1 MMRTMRDNTKWI
13 MLITMLAFAA
23 LMVFEW
29 GMDITGRTAG
39 VSELG
44 EVDGVPV
51 MYEEYQFAYR
61 NLYEQTQ
68 LDQEEAITSDQNLEI
83 EDAAFDEVVTRIL
96 IQRELERRG
105 IRVSDDEVRQAAR
118 FSPPPQYQM
127 LEGFQTDG
135 VFDMQKYQNYLAT
148 ASESALLVLE
158 AYYRD
163 IIPRTKLMRQL
174 STGIYLPDA
183 ALWSAYRDENEQVEV
198 RYLSLDPATRI
209 GDDEV
214 EVTDAE
220 VAAYYRENR
229 DEFAVPPRATVV
241 AVVLDKDPSAAD
253 TASARER
260 AEEIRQEILD
270 GADFAELAG
279 EESADEGSAA
289 LGGDLGTFPR
299 GMMVPEFDSVAFSAP
314 LETVTEP
321 VGTQLGWH
329 LIEVTSRI
337 ADSVSARHILVSVER
352 TDASEIELLTTAD
365 SLEVL
370 GENLPLREA
379 ASELGLESG
388 PVDITEDFPFV
399 LGAGQ
404 VREGSEWAF
413 EEAEEGDVSPVFEN
427 AEAFY
432 ALELVGREPEGVLSL
447 EQARP
452 SIERTLRLE
461 KKLERSLAQAEEA
474 ARGGE
479 GTLEQIAA
487 RLEADIEESPPFSR
501 SDFVPGLGRQNTVI
515 GTAFGLEP
523 GQLSGVVEANGRAF
537 VIELTE
543 RIAAD
548 STAWE
553 EQKVVQRAMIGGTL
567 GQQRLDQWIVSLR
580 ERARIVDRR
589 REVFRAQEEA
599 ANQTQLPLA
608 F

>member
-13 MLITMLAFAA
+13 MMITALAFAA

-39 VSELG
+39 LSELG
-44 EVDGVPV
+44 EVDGAPV
-51 MYEEYQFAYR
+51 LYDQYQFAYR

-68 LDQEEAITSDQNLEI
+68 LGQEEAITSDQNLEI
-83 EDAAFDEVVTRIL
+83 EDAAFDEVVTQIL

-105 IRVSDDEVRQAAR
+105 IRVSDDEIRQAAR
-118 FSPPPQYQM
+118 FSPPPQYQA

-135 VFDMQKYQNYLAT
+135 VFDMQKYQDYLAT
-148 ASESALLVLE
+148 AAESSLLVLE

-183 ALWSAYRDENEQVEV
+183 ALWSAYRDENEQVEI
-198 RYLSLDPATRI
+198 RYLSLDPATRFT
-209 GDDEV
+209 DEEV
-214 EVTDAE
+214 EVTESE

-229 DEFAVPPRATVV
+229 DEFAVAPRATVV
-241 AVVLDKDPSAAD
+241 AVVIDKDPSPAD
-253 TASARER
+253 TAAARER
-260 AEEIRQEILD
+260 AEEIRQEIIE
-270 GADFAELAG
+270 GADFAELAR

-299 GMMVPEFDSVAFSAP
+299 GMMVPEFDSAAFNAP
-314 LETVTEP
+314 LETTTEP
-321 VGTQLGWH
+321 VGTQFGWH
-329 LIEVTSRI
+329 LIEVTSRS
-337 ADSVSARHILVSVER
+337 ADSVSARHILVPVER

-370 GENLPLREA
+370 GENLPLRDA
-379 ASELGLESG
+379 AAELGLEAA
-388 PVDITEDFPFV
+388 PADITEEFPFV

-432 ALELVGREPEGVLSL
+432 ALELVGREPAGVLSL

-452 SIERTLRLE
+452 AIERTLRLE
-461 KKLERSLAQAEEA
+461 KKLQRALSQADEA
-474 ARGGE
+474 ALEG

-501 SDFVPGLGRQNTVI
+501 SDFVPGLGRQNAII

-523 GQLSGVVEANGRAF
+523 GELSGVVEANGRAF
-537 VIELTE
+537 VMEVTQ

-548 STAWE
+548 STTWE
-553 EQKVVQRAMIGGTL
+553 EQRVVQRAMVAGTL

-599 ANQTQLPLA
+599 ANQTQLPLG

>member
-13 MLITMLAFAA
+13 MLITTLAFVA

-39 VSELG
+39 LSELG

-51 MYEEYQFAYR
+51 LYDQYQFTYR

-68 LDQEEAITSDQNLEI
+68 LGQEEAITSDQNHEI
-83 EDAAFDEVVTRIL
+83 EDAAFDDVVTQIL

-105 IRVSDDEVRQAAR
+105 IRVSDDEIRQAAR
-118 FSPPPQYQM
+118 FSPPPQYQAI
-127 LEGFQTDG
+127 EGFQTDG
-135 VFDMQKYQNYLAT
+135 AFDMQKYQAYLAT

-183 ALWSAYRDENEQVEV
+183 ALWSAYRDENEQVEI

-214 EVTDAE
+214 EITDAE

-229 DEFAVPPRATVV
+229 EEFAVSARATVV

-253 TASARER
+253 TAAARER
-260 AEEIRQEILD
+260 AREIRQEILD
-270 GADFAELAG
+270 GADFAELAE
-279 EESADEGSAA
+279 EESADEASAV
-289 LGGDLGTFPR
+289 LGGDLGTFAR
-299 GMMVPEFDSVAFSAP
+299 GAMVPEFDSAAFDAP
-314 LETVTEP
+314 LESVTEP
-321 VGTQLGWH
+321 VGTQFGWH
-329 LIEVTSRI
+329 LIEVTSRT
-337 ADSVSARHILVSVER
+337 ADSVSARHILVPVER

-370 GENLPLREA
+370 GEDLPLREA
-379 ASELGLESG
+379 ASELGLEASA
-388 PVDITEDFPFV
+388 VDITEEFPFV

-432 ALELVGREPEGVLSL
+432 ALELVGREPEGFLPI
-447 EQARP
+447 EQARQA
-452 SIERTLRLE
+452 IEQTLRLE
-461 KKLERSLAQAEEA
+461 KKLERALALAEEA
-474 ARGGE
+474 SAEG

-487 RLEADIEESPPFSR
+487 RLNADIEESPPFSR
-501 SDFVPGLGRQNTVI
+501 SDFVPGLGRQNAVI
-515 GTAFGLEP
+515 GTAFGLEQ
-523 GQLSGVVEANGRAF
+523 GQPSPVVEANGRAF
-537 VIELTE
+537 VIELRE
-543 RIAAD
+543 RIPAD

-553 EQKVVQRAMIGGTL
+553 EQKPVQRAMIAGTL
-567 GQQRLDQWIVSLR
+567 GQQRLDQWIASLR

-599 ANQTQLPLA
+599 ANQTQLPMA

>member
-13 MLITMLAFAA
+13 MMITALAFAA

-39 VSELG
+39 LSELG

-51 MYEEYQFAYR
+51 MYDQYQFAYR

-68 LDQEEAITSDQNLEI
+68 LAQEEAITSDQNIEI
-83 EDAAFDEVVTRIL
+83 EEAAFDEVVTQIL

-105 IRVSDDEVRQAAR
+105 IRVSDDEIRQAAR
-118 FSPPPQYQM
+118 FSPPPQFQG

-135 VFDMQKYQNYLAT
+135 VFDMQKYQDYLAS
-148 ASESALLVLE
+148 ASEVALLELE

-163 IIPRTKLMRQL
+163 IIPRTKLLRQL

-183 ALWSAYRDENEQVEV
+183 ALWSAYRDENEQAEV

-229 DEFAVPPRATVV
+229 DEFAVPARATVV

-253 TASARER
+253 TAAARER
-260 AEEIRQEILD
+260 AEEIRQEILE

-279 EESADEGSAA
+279 VESADEGSAA
-289 LGGDLGTFPR
+289 LGGDLGTFTR
-299 GMMVPEFDSVAFSAP
+299 GVMVPEFDSVAFSAP

-321 VGTQLGWH
+321 VGTQSGWH
-329 LIEVTSRI
+329 LIEVTSRT
-337 ADSVSARHILVSVER
+337 ADSVSARHILVPVER

-365 SLEVL
+365 SLEAL
-370 GENLPLREA
+370 GENLPLRDA
-379 ASELGLESG
+379 ASELGLEAN
-388 PVDITEDFPFV
+388 PVDITEEFPFV

-413 EEAEEGDVSPVFEN
+413 EEAEEGDVSAVFEN

-432 ALELVGREPEGVLSL
+432 ALELVGREPEGVLPL
-447 EQARP
+447 EQARAA
-452 SIERTLRLE
+452 IERTLRTE
-461 KKLERSLAQAEEA
+461 KKIERALALAEEA
-474 ARGGE
+474 AREG

-543 RIAAD
+543 RIPAD

-567 GQQRLDQWIVSLR
+567 GQQRLDQWITSLR
-580 ERARIVDRR
+580 ERASIVDRR

>member
-13 MLITMLAFAA
+13 MMITALAFAA

-39 VSELG
+39 LSELG

-51 MYEEYQFAYR
+51 MYEQYQFAYR

-68 LDQEEAITSDQNLEI
+68 LAQEEAITSDQNLEI
-83 EDAAFDEVVTRIL
+83 EDAAFDEVVTQIL
-96 IQRELERRG
+96 IQRELQRRG
-105 IRVSDDEVRQAAR
+105 IRVSNDEIRQAAR
-118 FSPPPQYQM
+118 FSPPPQFQA
-127 LEGFQTDG
+127 LEGFQTEG
-135 VFDMQKYQNYLAT
+135 VFDMQKYQDYLAT
-148 ASESALLVLE
+148 ASEIALLELE

-163 IIPRTKLMRQL
+163 IIPRTKLLRQL

-214 EVTDAE
+214 EVSDAE

-241 AVVLDKDPSAAD
+241 AVVLDKDPNAAD
-253 TASARER
+253 TAAARER
-260 AEEIRQEILD
+260 AEEIRREILD
-270 GADFAELAG
+270 GADFAALAAA
-279 EESADEGSAA
+279 ESVDEGSAA

-321 VGTQLGWH
+321 VATQFGWH
-329 LIEVTSRI
+329 LIEVTSRT
-337 ADSVSARHILVSVER
+337 ADSVSARHILVPVER
-352 TDASEIELLTTAD
+352 TDASEIDLLTMAD

-379 ASELGLESG
+379 AAELGLEAN
-388 PVDITEDFPFV
+388 PVDITEEFPFV

-432 ALELVGREPEGVLSL
+432 ALELVGREPEGVLPL

-452 SIERTLRLE
+452 AIERTLRLE
-461 KKLERSLAQAEEA
+461 RKLERALAQAEEA
-474 ARGGE
+474 ARGG
-479 GTLEQIAA
+479 GTLEQIAE

-501 SDFVPGLGRQNTVI
+501 SDFVPGLGRQNAVI

-523 GQLSGVVEANGRAF
+523 DQLSGVVEANGRAF

-543 RIAAD
+543 RIPAD
-548 STAWE
+548 STTWE
-553 EQKVVQRAMIGGTL
+553 DQKVVQRAMIGGTL
-567 GQQRLDQWIVSLR
+567 GQQRLDQWINSLR
-580 ERARIVDRR
+580 ERANIVDRR

-608 F
+608 FQ

>member
-13 MLITMLAFAA
+13 MMITALAFAA

-39 VSELG
+39 LSELG

-51 MYEEYQFAYR
+51 MYDQYQFTYR

-68 LDQEEAITSDQNLEI
+68 LGQEEAITSDQNLEL
-83 EDAAFDEVVTRIL
+83 EDAAFDEVVTQIL

-105 IRVSDDEVRQAAR
+105 IRVSDDEIRQAAR
-118 FSPPPQYQM
+118 FSPPPQYQA
-127 LEGFQTDG
+127 LEAFQTDG
-135 VFDMQKYQNYLAT
+135 LFDMEKYQSYLAT

-163 IIPRTKLMRQL
+163 VIPRTKLMRQL

-198 RYLSLDPATRI
+198 RYLALDPATRV
-209 GDDEV
+209 GDEEV
-214 EVTDAE
+214 EVTDSE
-220 VAAYYRENR
+220 VTSYYRENR
-229 DEFAVPPRATVV
+229 DDFATPARAAVITVV
-241 AVVLDKDPSAAD
+241 VDKDPSAAD
-253 TASARER
+253 TVAARER
-260 AEEIRQEILD
+260 ADEIRQEILD
-270 GADFAELAG
+270 GADFAELAQ

-289 LGGDLGTFPR
+289 IGGDLGTFTR
-299 GMMVPEFDSVAFSAP
+299 GVMVAEFDSAAFSAP
-314 LETVTEP
+314 LEAITEP
-321 VGTQLGWH
+321 VRTQFGWH
-329 LIEVTSRI
+329 LIEVMSRT
-337 ADSVSARHILVSVER
+337 ADSASARHILVPVER

-370 GENLPLREA
+370 GEDLTLAEA
-379 ASELGLESG
+379 AAELGLESNA
-388 PVDITEDFPFV
+388 VDITEEFPFV
-399 LGAGQ
+399 MGAGQ

-413 EEAEEGDVSPVFEN
+413 EEAEPGDVSPVFEN

-432 ALELVGREPEGVLSL
+432 ALELVGREPEGFLSI
-447 EQARP
+447 EQARS

-461 KKLERSLAQAEEA
+461 KKLASALEQAEEA
-474 ARGGE
+474 VREGE
-479 GTLEQIAA
+479 TLEQIAA
-487 RLEADIEESPPFSR
+487 RLEADIEEPPTFSR
-501 SDFVPGLGRQNTVI
+501 SDFVPGLGRQNAII
-515 GTAFGLEP
+515 GTAFGLAP

-537 VIELTE
+537 VLELVD
-543 RIAAD
+543 RIPAD

-553 EQKVVQRAMIGGTL
+553 EQRVVQRAMVAGTV
-567 GQQRLDQWIVSLR
+567 GQQRLEQWITGLR

-599 ANQTQLPLA
+599 ANQTQLPLG

>member
-13 MLITMLAFAA
+13 MMITALAFAA

-39 VSELG
+39 LSELG

-51 MYEEYQFAYR
+51 LYDQYQFAYR

-68 LDQEEAITSDQNLEI
+68 LGQEEAITSDQNLGI
-83 EDAAFDEVVTRIL
+83 EDAAFDEVVTQIL

-105 IRVSDDEVRQAAR
+105 IRVSDDEIRQAAR
-118 FSPPPQYQM
+118 FSPPPQYQA

-135 VFDMQKYQNYLAT
+135 VFDMQKYQDYLAT
-148 ASESALLVLE
+148 AAESSLLVLE

-183 ALWSAYRDENEQVEV
+183 ALWSAYRDENEQVEI
-198 RYLSLDPATRI
+198 RYLSLDPATRFS
-209 GDDEV
+209 DDEV
-214 EVTDAE
+214 EVAESE

-229 DEFAVPPRATVV
+229 DEFAVAPRATVV
-241 AVVLDKDPSAAD
+241 AVVIDKDPSAAD
-253 TASARER
+253 TAAARER
-260 AEEIRQEILD
+260 AEEIREEILE
-270 GADFAELAG
+270 GADFAELAR

-299 GMMVPEFDSVAFSAP
+299 GMMVPEFDSAAFDAP
-314 LETVTEP
+314 LETTTEP
-321 VGTQLGWH
+321 VGTQFGWH
-329 LIEVTSRI
+329 LIKVTSRT
-337 ADSVSARHILVSVER
+337 ADSVSARHILVPVER

-370 GENLPLREA
+370 GENLPLTEA
-379 ASELGLESG
+379 AAELGLEAA
-388 PVDITEDFPFV
+388 PVDITEEFPFV
-399 LGAGQ
+399 MGAGQ

-452 SIERTLRLE
+452 AIERTLRLE
-461 KKLERSLAQAEEA
+461 KKLRRSLSQADEA
-474 ARGGE
+474 ALEG

-501 SDFVPGLGRQNTVI
+501 SDFVPGLGRQNAII

-523 GQLSGVVEANGRAF
+523 GKLSGVVEANGRAF
-537 VIELTE
+537 VMEVTQ

-548 STAWE
+548 STTWE
-553 EQKVVQRAMIGGTL
+553 EQRVIQRAMVAGTL

-599 ANQTQLPLA
+599 ANQTQLPLG

>member
-13 MLITMLAFAA
+13 MLITILAFAA

-39 VSELG
+39 LSELG

-51 MYEEYQFAYR
+51 LYDQYQFAYR
-61 NLYEQTQ
+61 NLYERTQ
-68 LDQEEAITSDQNLEI
+68 LAQEEAITSDQNLEI
-83 EDAAFDEVVTRIL
+83 EDAAFDEVVTQIL
-96 IQRELERRG
+96 IRRELERRG
-105 IRVSDDEVRQAAR
+105 IRVSDDEIRQAAR
-118 FSPPPQYQM
+118 FSPPPQFQG

-135 VFDMQKYQNYLAT
+135 VFDMQKYQDYLAT
-148 ASESALLVLE
+148 ASELALLELE

-183 ALWSAYRDENEQVEV
+183 ALWSAYRDENEQVEI
-198 RYLSLDPATRI
+198 RYLSLDPSTRI

-241 AVVLDKDPSAAD
+241 AVVLDKDPTAAD
-253 TASARER
+253 TAAARER

-289 LGGDLGTFPR
+289 LGGNLGTFAR
-299 GMMVPEFDSVAFSAP
+299 GVMVPEFDSAAFSTP

-321 VGTQLGWH
+321 VGTQFGWH
-329 LIEVTSRI
+329 LIEVTSRT
-337 ADSVSARHILVSVER
+337 ADSVSARHILVPVER
-352 TDASEIELLTTAD
+352 TDASEIDLLTTAD
-365 SLEVL
+365 SLEAL
-370 GENLPLREA
+370 GENLTLGEA
-379 ASELGLESG
+379 AGELGLEAT

-413 EEAEEGDVSPVFEN
+413 AEAEEGDVSPVFEN

-432 ALELVGREPEGVLSL
+432 ALELVGREPEEVLPL
-447 EQARP
+447 EQARS

-461 KKLERSLAQAEEA
+461 KKIERALAQAEGA
-474 ARGGE
+474 AEGG

-515 GTAFGLEP
+515 GTAFGLEA

-543 RIAAD
+543 RIPAD

-553 EQKVVQRAMIGGTL
+553 EQKVIQRAMIGGTL
-567 GQQRLDQWIVSLR
+567 GQQRLDQWITSLR

>member
-39 VSELG
+39 LSELG

-51 MYEEYQFAYR
+51 LYDQYQFAYR
-61 NLYEQTQ
+61 NLYERTQ
-68 LDQEEAITSDQNLEI
+68 LAQEEAITSDQNLEI
-83 EDAAFDEVVTRIL
+83 EDAAFDEVVTQIL
-96 IQRELERRG
+96 IRRELERRG
-105 IRVSDDEVRQAAR
+105 IRVSDDEIRQAAR
-118 FSPPPQYQM
+118 FSPPPQFQG

-135 VFDMQKYQNYLAT
+135 VFDMQKYQDYLAT
-148 ASESALLVLE
+148 ASELALVELE

-183 ALWSAYRDENEQVEV
+183 ALWSAYKDENEQVEI

-229 DEFAVPPRATVV
+229 DDFAVPPRATVV
-241 AVVLDKDPSAAD
+241 AVVLDKDPTAAD
-253 TASARER
+253 TAAARER

-289 LGGDLGTFPR
+289 LGGTLGTFAR
-299 GMMVPEFDSVAFSAP
+299 GVMVPEFDSAAFSTP

-321 VGTQLGWH
+321 VGTQFGWH
-329 LIEVTSRI
+329 LIEVTSRT
-337 ADSVSARHILVSVER
+337 ADSVSARHILVPVER
-352 TDASEIELLTTAD
+352 TDASEIDLLTTAD

-370 GENLPLREA
+370 GENLTLGEA
-379 ASELGLESG
+379 AGELGLEAT

-432 ALELVGREPEGVLSL
+432 ALELVGREPEEVLPL
-447 EQARP
+447 EQARS
-452 SIERTLRLE
+452 SIEQTLRLE
-461 KKLERSLAQAEEA
+461 KKIERALAQAEGA
-474 ARGGE
+474 AEGG

-515 GTAFGLEP
+515 GTAFGLEA

-543 RIAAD
+543 RIPAD

-553 EQKVVQRAMIGGTL
+553 EQKVIQRAMIGGTL
-567 GQQRLDQWIVSLR
+567 GQQRLDQWITSLR

>member
-39 VSELG
+39 LSELG

-51 MYEEYQFAYR
+51 MYDQYQFAYR

-68 LDQEEAITSDQNLEI
+68 LGQEEAITSDQNLEI
-83 EDAAFDEVVTRIL
+83 EDAAFDEVVTQIL
-96 IQRELERRG
+96 IQRELQRRG
-105 IRVSDDEVRQAAR
+105 IRVSDDEIRQAAR
-118 FSPPPQYQM
+118 FSPPPQYRA
-127 LEGFQTDG
+127 LEAFQTDG
-135 VFDMQKYQNYLAT
+135 VFDMQKYQSYLAT
-148 ASESALLVLE
+148 AAESALLVLE

-163 IIPRTKLMRQL
+163 VIPRTKLMRQL

-183 ALWSAYRDENEQVEV
+183 ALWSAYKDENEQVES
-198 RYLSLDPATRI
+198 RYLALDPATRI
-209 GDDEV
+209 GDEEV
-214 EVTDAE
+214 EVTDSEIAT
-220 VAAYYRENR
+220 YYRENR
-229 DEFAVPPRATVV
+229 DEFATPARASVVTVV
-241 AVVLDKDPSAAD
+241 IDKDPSAAD
-253 TASARER
+253 TAAARER

-270 GADFAELAG
+270 GADFAELAQ
-279 EESADEGSAA
+279 EESADQGSAA
-289 LGGDLGTFPR
+289 IGGDVGTFTR
-299 GMMVPEFDSVAFSAP
+299 GVMVAEFDSAAFSAP
-314 LETVTEP
+314 VETVTEP
-321 VGTQLGWH
+321 VWTQFGWH
-329 LIEVTSRI
+329 LIEVTSRT
-337 ADSVSARHILVSVER
+337 ADSASARHILVPVER

-370 GENLPLREA
+370 GENLPVAEA
-379 ASELGLESG
+379 ARELGLEANA
-388 PVDITEDFPFV
+388 VDITEEFPFV

-413 EEAEEGDVSPVFEN
+413 EEAEEGDVSPVYEN

-432 ALELVGREPEGVLSL
+432 ALELVGREPAGVLSL

-461 KKLERSLAQAEEA
+461 KKLARALAQAEEA
-474 ARGGE
+474 VREG
-479 GTLEQIAA
+479 GTLDRIAA
-487 RLEADIEESPPFSR
+487 LLEAEIEAPPAFSR
-501 SDFVPGLGRQNTVI
+501 SDFVPGLGRQNAII

-537 VIELTE
+537 VLEVVD
-543 RIAAD
+543 RIPAD
-548 STAWE
+548 STVWE
-553 EQKVVQRAMIGGTL
+553 EQRVVQRAMVAGTL
-567 GQQRLDQWIVSLR
+567 GQQRLEQWITSLR
-580 ERARIVDRR
+580 ERARIEDRR

-599 ANQTQLPLA
+599 ANQPQLPLG

>member
-39 VSELG
+39 LSELG

-51 MYEEYQFAYR
+51 LYDQYQFTYR

-68 LDQEEAITSDQNLEI
+68 LAQEEAITSDQNLEI
-83 EDAAFDEVVTRIL
+83 EDAAFDDVVTQIL

-105 IRVSDDEVRQAAR
+105 IRVSDDEIRQAAR
-118 FSPPPQYQM
+118 FSPPPQFQG

-135 VFDMQKYQNYLAT
+135 VFDMQKYQDYLAT
-148 ASESALLVLE
+148 ASEIALLELE

-229 DEFAVPPRATVV
+229 DEFAVPSRAAVV
-241 AVVLDKDPSAAD
+241 AVVLDKDPTAAD
-253 TASARER
+253 TAAARER
-260 AEEIRQEILD
+260 AEEIRQEIIE
-270 GADFAELAG
+270 GADFAELAR

-289 LGGDLGTFPR
+289 LGGDLGTFAR
-299 GMMVPEFDSVAFSAP
+299 GVMVPEFDSVAFSTP
-314 LETVTEP
+314 LETVSEP
-321 VGTQLGWH
+321 VGTQFGWH
-329 LIEVTSRI
+329 LIEVTSRT
-337 ADSVSARHILVSVER
+337 ADSVSARHILVPVER
-352 TDASEIELLTTAD
+352 TDASEIDLLTTAD
-365 SLEVL
+365 SLEAL
-370 GENLPLREA
+370 GENLPLGEA
-379 ASELGLESG
+379 ASELGLEAA
-388 PVDITEDFPFV
+388 PVDITEEFPFV

-432 ALELVGREPEGVLSL
+432 ALELVGREPEAVLPL

-452 SIERTLRLE
+452 AIERTLRLE
-461 KKLERSLAQAEEA
+461 KKIERALAQAEGA
-474 ARGGE
+474 AEGG
-479 GTLEQIAA
+479 GTLEQIAE

-501 SDFVPGLGRQNTVI
+501 SDFVPGLGRQNAVI

-543 RIAAD
+543 RIPAD
-548 STAWE
+548 STTWE

-567 GQQRLDQWIVSLR
+567 GQQRLDQWITSLR
-580 ERARIVDRR
+580 ERARIIDRR

>member
-13 MLITMLAFAA
+13 MMITALAFAA

-39 VSELG
+39 LSELG

-51 MYEEYQFAYR
+51 MYDQYQFAYR

-68 LDQEEAITSDQNLEI
+68 LAQEEAITSDQNLDI
-83 EDAAFDEVVTRIL
+83 EDAAFDEVVTQIL

-105 IRVSDDEVRQAAR
+105 IRVSDDEIRQAAR
-118 FSPPPQYQM
+118 FSPPPQYQAM
-127 LEGFQTDG
+127 EAFRTDG

-183 ALWSAYRDENEQVEV
+183 ALWSAYRDENEQVAV

-220 VAAYYRENR
+220 IAAYYRANR
-229 DEFAVPPRATVV
+229 DEFAVPSRATVV
-241 AVVLDKDPSAAD
+241 AVVIDKDPSAAD
-253 TASARER
+253 TTAARER
-260 AEEIRQEILD
+260 AGEIRREILE
-270 GADFAELAG
+270 GADFAELAR
-279 EESADEGSAA
+279 EESADEGSAV
-289 LGGDLGTFPR
+289 LGGDLGTFAR
-299 GMMVPEFDSVAFSAP
+299 GLMVPEFDSAAFGAAIG
-314 LETVTEP
+314 EVTEP
-321 VGTQLGWH
+321 VATQFGWH
-329 LIEVTSRI
+329 LIEVTART
-337 ADSVSARHILVSVER
+337 ADSVSARHILVPVAR

-370 GENLPLREA
+370 GENLPLADA
-379 ASELGLESG
+379 ARQLGLEAS
-388 PVDITEDFPFV
+388 PVDITQEFPFV
-399 LGAGQ
+399 VGAGQ

-413 EEAEEGDVSPVFEN
+413 EEGEEGDVSPVFEN
-427 AEAFY
+427 AQAFY
-432 ALELVGREPEGVLSL
+432 ALELVGRQPEGVLSL

-452 SIERTLRLE
+452 AIEGTLRLQR
-461 KKLERSLAQAEEA
+461 KLELALAQAEDATRE
-474 ARGGE
+474 G
-479 GTLEQIAA
+479 GTLDQIAT
-487 RLEADIEESPPFSR
+487 RLEADIEESPPFTR
-501 SDFVPGLGRQNTVI
+501 SDFVPGLGRQNAVI
-515 GTAFGLEP
+515 GTAFGLEED
-523 GQLSGVVEANGRAF
+523 GLSGVVEANGRAF
-537 VIELTE
+537 VMELTE
-543 RIAAD
+543 RIPAD
-548 STAWE
+548 STVWE
-553 EQKVVQRAMIGGTL
+553 EQKVVQRAMIAGTL
-567 GQQRLDQWIVSLR
+567 GQQRLDQWIASVR
-580 ERARIVDRR
+580 EAARIVDRR

>member
-39 VSELG
+39 LSELG

-51 MYEEYQFAYR
+51 LYDQYQFAYR

-68 LDQEEAITSDQNLEI
+68 LGQEEAITSDQNLQI
-83 EDAAFDEVVTRIL
+83 EDAAFDEVVTQIL
-96 IQRELERRG
+96 IQRELDRRG
-105 IRVSDDEVRQAAR
+105 IRVSDEEIRQAAR
-118 FSPPPQYQM
+118 FSPPPQYQA
-127 LEGFQTDG
+127 LEAFQTDG
-135 VFDMQKYQNYLAT
+135 VFDMQKYQDYLAT

-183 ALWSAYRDENEQVEV
+183 TLWSAYRDENEQVEV

-214 EVTDAE
+214 EVTE
-220 VAAYYRENR
+220 SEIGAYYRDNR
-229 DEFAVPPRATVV
+229 DEFAVPPRATVL
-241 AVVLDKDPSAAD
+241 AVVIDKDPSAAD
-253 TASARER
+253 TAAARER
-260 AEEIRQEILD
+260 AGEIRQEILD
-270 GADFAELAG
+270 GADFAELAR
-279 EESADEGSAA
+279 EESADEGSAL
-289 LGGDLGTFPR
+289 LGGDLGTFTR
-299 GMMVPEFDSVAFSAP
+299 GVMVPEFDSAAFSAP
-314 LETVTEP
+314 LETITEP
-321 VGTQLGWH
+321 VGTQFGWH
-329 LIEVTSRI
+329 LIEVTSRT
-337 ADSVSARHILVSVER
+337 ADSVSARHILVPVER

-365 SLEVL
+365 SLEAL
-370 GENLPLREA
+370 GENLPLAEA
-379 ASELGLESG
+379 ARVLGLESS

-404 VREGSEWAF
+404 VLEGSEWAF

-432 ALELVGREPEGVLSL
+432 ALELVARQPGEVLTL
-447 EQARP
+447 EQARS

-461 KKLERSLAQAEEA
+461 RKLQSALTQAEEA
-474 ARGGE
+474 ARAG
-479 GTLEQIAA
+479 GTLEEIAA
-487 RLEADIEESPPFSR
+487 RLEAEIEESPPFSR
-501 SDFVPGLGRQNTVI
+501 SDFVPGLGRQNAVI
-515 GTAFGLEP
+515 GTAFGLES

-537 VIELTE
+537 IMEVAE
-543 RIAAD
+543 RIPAD

-553 EQKVVQRAMIGGTL
+553 EQKVIQRAMVGGTL
-567 GQQRLDQWIVSLR
+567 GQQRLDQWIASLR
-580 ERARIVDRR
+580 ERARVVDRR

-599 ANQTQLPLA
+599 ANQMPLPLG

>member
-13 MLITMLAFAA
+13 MMITALAFAA

-39 VSELG
+39 LSELG

-51 MYEEYQFAYR
+51 MYDQYQFAYR

-68 LDQEEAITSDQNLEI
+68 LAQEEAITSDQNIEI
-83 EDAAFDEVVTRIL
+83 EEAAFDEVVTQIL

-105 IRVSDDEVRQAAR
+105 IRVSDDEIRQAAR
-118 FSPPPQYQM
+118 FSPPPQFQG

-135 VFDMQKYQNYLAT
+135 VFDMQKYQDYLAS
-148 ASESALLVLE
+148 ASEVALLELE

-163 IIPRTKLMRQL
+163 IIPRTKLLRQL

-183 ALWSAYRDENEQVEV
+183 ALWSAYRDENEQAEV
-198 RYLSLDPATRI
+198 RYLSLDPAMRI

-229 DEFAVPPRATVV
+229 DEFAVPARATVV

-253 TASARER
+253 TAAARER
-260 AEEIRQEILD
+260 AEEVRQEILE

-279 EESADEGSAA
+279 VESADEGSAA
-289 LGGDLGTFPR
+289 LGGDLGTFTR
-299 GMMVPEFDSVAFSAP
+299 GVMVPELDSVAFSAP

-321 VGTQLGWH
+321 VGTQFGWH
-329 LIEVTSRI
+329 LIEVTSRT
-337 ADSVSARHILVSVER
+337 ADSVSARHILVPVER

-365 SLEVL
+365 SLEAL
-370 GENLPLREA
+370 GENLPLRDA
-379 ASELGLESG
+379 ASELGLEAN
-388 PVDITEDFPFV
+388 PVDITEEFPFV

-413 EEAEEGDVSPVFEN
+413 EEAEEGDVSAVFEN

-432 ALELVGREPEGVLSL
+432 ALELVGREPEGVLPL
-447 EQARP
+447 EQARAA
-452 SIERTLRLE
+452 IERTLRTE
-461 KKLERSLAQAEEA
+461 KKIERALALAEEA
-474 ARGGE
+474 AREG

-543 RIAAD
+543 RIPAD

-567 GQQRLDQWIVSLR
+567 GQQRLDQWINSLR
-580 ERARIVDRR
+580 ERASIVDRR

>member
-39 VSELG
+39 LSELG

-51 MYEEYQFAYR
+51 LYDQYQFAYR
-61 NLYEQTQ
+61 NLYERTQ
-68 LDQEEAITSDQNLEI
+68 LAQEEAITSDQNLEI
-83 EDAAFDEVVTRIL
+83 EDAAFDEVVTQIL
-96 IQRELERRG
+96 IRRELERRG
-105 IRVSDDEVRQAAR
+105 IRVSDDEIRQAAR
-118 FSPPPQYQM
+118 FSPPPQFQG

-135 VFDMQKYQNYLAT
+135 VFDMQKYQDYLAT
-148 ASESALLVLE
+148 ASELALVELE

-183 ALWSAYRDENEQVEV
+183 ALWSAYRDENEQVEI

-229 DEFAVPPRATVV
+229 DDFAVPPRATVV
-241 AVVLDKDPSAAD
+241 AVVLDKDPTAAD
-253 TASARER
+253 TAAARER

-289 LGGDLGTFPR
+289 LGGTLGTFAR
-299 GMMVPEFDSVAFSAP
+299 GVMVPEFDSAAFSTP

-321 VGTQLGWH
+321 VGTQFGWH
-329 LIEVTSRI
+329 LIEVTSRT
-337 ADSVSARHILVSVER
+337 ADSVSARHILVPVER
-352 TDASEIELLTTAD
+352 TDASEIDLLTTAD

-370 GENLPLREA
+370 GENLTLGEA
-379 ASELGLESG
+379 AGELGLEAT

-432 ALELVGREPEGVLSL
+432 ALELVGREPEEVLPL
-447 EQARP
+447 EQARS
-452 SIERTLRLE
+452 SIEQTLRLE
-461 KKLERSLAQAEEA
+461 KKIERALAQAEGA
-474 ARGGE
+474 AEGG

-515 GTAFGLEP
+515 GTAFGLEA

-543 RIAAD
+543 RIPAD

-553 EQKVVQRAMIGGTL
+553 EQKVIQRAMIGGTL
-567 GQQRLDQWIVSLR
+567 GQQRLDQWITSLR

>member
-13 MLITMLAFAA
+13 MMITALAFAA

-39 VSELG
+39 LSELG

-51 MYEEYQFAYR
+51 MYDQYQFTYR

-68 LDQEEAITSDQNLEI
+68 LAQAEAITSDQNLEI
-83 EDAAFDEVVTRIL
+83 EDAAFDDVVTQIL

-105 IRVSDDEVRQAAR
+105 IRVSDDEIRQAAR
-118 FSPPPQYQM
+118 FSPPPQYQA
-127 LEGFQTDG
+127 LEAFQTDG
-135 VFDMQKYQNYLAT
+135 LFDMQKYQTYLAT
-148 ASESALLVLE
+148 AAESALLVLE

-163 IIPRTKLMRQL
+163 VIPRTKLMRQL

-183 ALWSAYRDENEQVEV
+183 ALWSAYQDENEQVEV
-198 RYLSLDPATRI
+198 RYLALDPTTRI
-209 GDDEV
+209 SDEEV
-214 EVTDAE
+214 VVTDSE
-220 VAAYYRENR
+220 IAAYYRENR
-229 DEFAVPPRATVV
+229 DDFAVPAQAAAL

-253 TASARER
+253 TAVARAR
-260 AEEIRQEILD
+260 AEEIRLEILE
-270 GADFAELAG
+270 GADFAELAA

-289 LGGDLGTFPR
+289 IGGDLGTFTR
-299 GMMVPEFDSVAFSAP
+299 GVMVSEFDSTAFSAP

-321 VGTQLGWH
+321 VQTQFGWH
-329 LIEVTSRI
+329 LIEVTSRT
-337 ADSVSARHILVSVER
+337 ADSASARHILVPVER

-370 GENLPLREA
+370 GENLPLAEA
-379 ASELGLESG
+379 ARELGVEANA
-388 PVDITEDFPFV
+388 VDFTQEFPFV
-399 LGAGQ
+399 MGAGQ

-432 ALELVGREPEGVLSL
+432 ALELVSREPEGVLPL
-447 EQARP
+447 EQARAA
-452 SIERTLRLE
+452 IERTLRLE
-461 KKLERSLAQAEEA
+461 KKLVRA
-474 ARGGE
+474 
-479 GTLEQIAA
+479 LEQADEAVREGGSLEEIAA
-487 RLEADIEESPPFSR
+487 RLEADIEESPAFSR
-501 SDFVPGLGRQNTVI
+501 SDFVPGLGRQNAVI

-523 GQLSGVVEANGRAF
+523 GQLSSVVEANGRAF
-537 VIELTE
+537 VVEVVD
-543 RIAAD
+543 RIPAD

-553 EQKVVQRAMIGGTL
+553 DQRVVQRAMVAGTL
-567 GQQRLDQWIVSLR
+567 GQQRLDQWVTSLR

-599 ANQTQLPLA
+599 ANQTQLPLG